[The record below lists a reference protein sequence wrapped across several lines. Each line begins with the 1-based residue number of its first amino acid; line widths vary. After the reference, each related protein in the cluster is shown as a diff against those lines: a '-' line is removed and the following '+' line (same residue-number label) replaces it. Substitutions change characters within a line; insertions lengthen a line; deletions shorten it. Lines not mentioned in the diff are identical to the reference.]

1 MEKLTIIGTG
11 VSVIGLV
18 YMFLRNFKMDI
29 NKHIDELKQRQD
41 LQDDRMFLLC
51 TGKRLQDAIKEER
64 IKKEE
69 TKYEI

>member
-1 MEKLTIIGTG
+1 MEIITIIGTG

-41 LQDDRMFLLC
+41 FQDDRMFLLC

-64 IKKEE
+64 MKKEE
-69 TKYEI
+69 IWN